1 MFITIKV
8 LYICN
13 VKQKQNKM
21 TYSEFIQEKV
31 NKLDRVMTIADM
43 RLAYKEWTLLQEK
56 FEETK
61 GYTSKVLEKF
71 KMPEN
76 LLDDLIK
83 INIGIEI

>member
-1 MFITIKV
+1 MI
-8 LYICN
+8 
-13 VKQKQNKM
+13 
-21 TYSEFIQEKV
+21 EKT
-31 NKLDRVMTIADM
+31 K
-43 RLAYKEWTLLQEK
+43 QEK

-71 KMPEN
+71 KMPKN